1 LPIYNAL
8 SQKLLRQKDMRM
20 PSEKGFTLIELM
32 IVIVIVGILAALAIP
47 VYQNYVARA
56 QLTEAMSV
64 SGGIRSEIVTSF
76 MAKTGSFVGID
87 SETNGIPAAA
97 SVQGSY
103 VESVSV
109 TDGVVVVI
117 LGNDVSEFLN
127 GEILTFTPLTT
138 PGDTIIW
145 NCTFSGNAR
154 YLPQS
159 CR

>member
-1 LPIYNAL
+1 MANTN
-8 SQKLLRQKDMRM
+8 
-20 PSEKGFTLIELM
+20 GFTLIELM
-32 IVIVIVGILAALAIP
+32 IVIAIVGILAALSVP

-56 QLTEAMSV
+56 QLSEAMTI
-64 SGGIRSEIVTSF
+64 SGGIRSEIVSSF
-76 MAKTGSFVGID
+76 MSKTGSFVGID

-109 TDGVVVVI
+109 IDGIVSAT

-127 GEILTFTPLTT
+127 GEILTLTPVTS
-138 PGDTIIW
+138 PGGTIVW
-145 NCTFSGNAR
+145 GCTFSGNAR

>member
-1 LPIYNAL
+1 MSKNN
-8 SQKLLRQKDMRM
+8 
-20 PSEKGFTLIELM
+20 GFTLIELM
-32 IVIVIVGILAALAIP
+32 IVLAIIGIVASIAIP
-47 VYQNYVARA
+47 VYQNYVAKA
-56 QLTEAMSV
+56 QHTEAMSV
-64 SGGIRSEIVTSF
+64 SGGIRSEIVSSF

-109 TDGVVVVI
+109 TDGVVSVT
-117 LGNDVSEFLN
+117 LGNDVSEFLT
-127 GEILTFTPLTT
+127 GEILTLTPVTS
-138 PGDTIIW
+138 PGGTIVW
-145 NCTFSGNAR
+145 GCTFSGNAR